1 MFNFISGT
9 IFGIIIGTIGITNVA
24 RVFDAP
30 IQGIQ
35 KFALDSSVQQNS
47 PSSSSLKPIMENGK
61 IIGWENQ

>member
-9 IFGIIIGTIGITNVA
+9 IFGIIVGTIGITNVA

-35 KFALDSSVQQNS
+35 KFALDSAA
-47 PSSSSLKPIMENGK
+47 SSDPPPHMIKPQKGTPAPID
-61 IIGWENQ
+61 